1 MLLKRT
7 NTLDRQENSLG
18 NKLSDN
24 YGFSKALVEI
34 KMEGNPP
41 GASESEAKKKS
52 GNLRWEDE

>member
-34 KMEGNPP
+34 KMEGKRARKRV
-41 GASESEAKKKS
+41 GT
-52 GNLRWEDE
+52 